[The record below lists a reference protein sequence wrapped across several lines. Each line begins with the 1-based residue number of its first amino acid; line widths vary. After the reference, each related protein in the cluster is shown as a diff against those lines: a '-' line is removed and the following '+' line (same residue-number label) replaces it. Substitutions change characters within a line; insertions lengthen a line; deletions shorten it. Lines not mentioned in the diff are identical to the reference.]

1 MTTEAVRD
9 RLLSVEEAR
18 DAVLASIAGPTEP
31 EVAYLSEARGRILAE
46 DVMSLT
52 ALPPWDNSAMDGY
65 AIRAAD
71 VAAATDSAPARLEV
85 IGEVRAG
92 SAPDTYITRGSA
104 IRIATGAPIPPRAD
118 AVVQVELTTPADEAG
133 RPVGARGRD
142 AAGPPPAAV
151 LIHEAIRAGTAIR
164 KAGDDLSKGIAILAA
179 GTRLTP
185 AAIALAAGSGN
196 ETVTVH
202 RQPRIGVL
210 ATGDEVRGTGRPL
223 GPAGIPDANGPGL
236 MALAEEAGG
245 HATTLGIAAD
255 RLEGVRAR
263 LDAALSDEV
272 DLIVVSGGVS
282 VGPYDVV
289 RAAFA
294 EIGRIE
300 LWRVAVQPGKPFAF
314 GVVDRPGGGRT
325 LLFGLPGNP
334 VSSFVTF
341 ELFVRPAI
349 RKLAGLPVDR
359 LLRTPDRAILVD
371 AVSKSPGRRAFLR
384 VVAERDSA
392 GGPVRDEQGHV
403 RVRLAGGGRGQ
414 GSHVLSALA
423 IAEALA
429 IVPESVD
436 SLPSDAP
443 VDLWW
448 LDRD

>member
-1 MTTEAVRD
+1 VTTEAVRD

-18 DAVLASIAGPTEP
+18 DAVLAAIAGPTEP
-31 EVAYLSEARGRILAE
+31 ETAYLSEARGRILAE
-46 DVMSLT
+46 NVMSLT

-71 VAAATDSAPARLEV
+71 VASATGSAPARLEV

-92 SAPDTYITRGSA
+92 SAPDIDVTRGSA
-104 IRIATGAPIPPRAD
+104 IRIATGAPIPPHAD
-118 AVVQVELTTPADEAG
+118 AVVQVELTTPADAAG
-133 RPVGARGRD
+133 TPAGERGRD
-142 AAGPPPAAV
+142 AAGPLPAAV
-151 LIHEAIRAGTAIR
+151 LIHEPIRAGTAIR
-164 KAGDDLSKGIAILAA
+164 KAGDDLPEGIAILAA

-210 ATGDEVRGTGRPL
+210 ATGDEVRAAGRPL

-245 HATTLGIAAD
+245 RPTMLGIAAD
-255 RLEGVRAR
+255 RLDDVRAR
-263 LDAALSDEV
+263 LKAGLDGDL

-314 GVVDRPGGGRT
+314 GVVDRPDGGLT

-349 RKLAGLPVDR
+349 RRLAGLRVDR

-384 VVAERDSA
+384 VVAERDAA
-392 GGPVRDEQGHV
+392 GGPVRDERGRV

-429 IVPESVD
+429 IVPEGVD
-436 SLPSDAP
+436 SLPADAS